1 MLNRRL
7 LFQFMIFKK
16 IEKKQGEEF
25 SELSA
30 LLFVYCNDRFPLFSV
45 SGDIF
50 DLASKMRAL
59 EKGYH
64 ASKREKT
71 QRKIW
76 ASGRNFVTWAKNIAA

>member
-30 LLFVYCNDRFPLFSV
+30 LLFVYCNDRFPMFSV
-45 SGDIF
+45 VSLVKEIF
-50 DLASKMRAL
+50 LIWLSSILHMTRIL
-59 EKGYH
+59 EK
-64 ASKREKT
+64 
-71 QRKIW
+71 
-76 ASGRNFVTWAKNIAA
+76 F

>member
-30 LLFVYCNDRFPLFSV
+30 LLFVYCNDRFPMFSV
-45 SGDIF
+45 VSLVKEIF
-50 DLASKMRAL
+50 LIWPAKHITHDL
-59 EKGYH
+59 
-64 ASKREKT
+64 
-71 QRKIW
+71 
-76 ASGRNFVTWAKNIAA
+76 IAFLLIY